1 MVNITSI
8 LCPVDFS
15 ASSRRALEYAV
26 RIGRWYGAGV
36 TALHILPDLPVIDAV
51 PLYRGQPLVLKEQD
65 PAAIRKELEA
75 FAGAV
80 SQGTRVATELLE
92 ARDIQRAIVR
102 YAASIGADLIVM
114 GTHGRSGVERVLLG
128 SVAEK
133 VVVDA
138 ECPVMLVPPGARHDG
153 RPVPVPFSRIV
164 CGIDFAAPTR
174 QALEM
179 ALQLA
184 EEADAHLTLVHA
196 IEVPPELQV
205 PQTIDEVNVEAARL
219 AAEAEALQ
227 QLRELVPTEARVYCK
242 LHTDVRE
249 GRADR
254 TIVDTAF
261 ERQADLI
268 VLGVRHHNVL
278 DRLFFGTNTHAV
290 LAGAPCPVLA
300 VPAVTAKHH
309 VAVKVKTPA

>member
-15 ASSRRALEYAV
+15 ACSRRALEYAV
-26 RIGRWYGAGV
+26 GIGRWYGAGV
-36 TALHILPDLPVIDAV
+36 TALHVFPNLPVIDAV

-65 PAAIRKELEA
+65 PAAIRQELEA
-75 FAGAV
+75 FAGPV
-80 SQGTRVATELLE
+80 SQGKPVVTELLE
-92 ARDIQRAIVR
+92 ATDVQRAIVR
-102 YAASIGADLIVM
+102 HAASIGADLIVM
-114 GTHGRSGVERVLLG
+114 GTHGRSGIERVLLG

-133 VVVDA
+133 VVQDA

-153 RPVPVPFSRIV
+153 QPLAVPFSRIL

-174 QALEM
+174 QAFEM

-205 PQTIDEVNVEAARL
+205 PQTIDAVDVEAART
-219 AAEAEALQ
+219 AAEAEALR

-242 LHTDVRE
+242 LHTEVRE

-278 DRLFFGTNTHAV
+278 DRLFFGTTTHTV

-300 VPAVTAKHH
+300 VPVVTTTKQH
-309 VAVKVKTPA
+309 VGAA

>member
-26 RIGRWYGAGV
+26 GIGRWYGAGV
-36 TALHILPDLPVIDAV
+36 TALHVFPNLPVIDAV

-65 PAAIRKELEA
+65 PATVRKELEA
-75 FAGAV
+75 FAGSV
-80 SQGTRVATELLE
+80 SQGTPVVTELLQ
-92 ARDIQRAIVR
+92 AADVQRAILGH
-102 YAASIGADLIVM
+102 AASIGADFIVM
-114 GTHGRSGVERVLLG
+114 GTHGRSGIERVLLG
-128 SVAEK
+128 SVAES
-133 VVVDA
+133 VVMDA

-153 RPVPVPFSRIV
+153 QPLPVPFSRIV
-164 CGIDFAAPTR
+164 CGIDFAATTR
-174 QALEM
+174 QAFDM

-205 PQTIDEVNVEAARL
+205 PQTVDEVDVEAART
-219 AAEAEALQ
+219 AAEAEALRH
-227 QLRELVPTEARVYCK
+227 LRELVPTEARVYCK

-261 ERQADLI
+261 DRQADLI
-268 VLGVRHHNVL
+268 VLGSRHHNAL
-278 DRLFFGTNTHAV
+278 DRLFFGTNTHTV
-290 LAGAPCPVLA
+290 LAWAPCPVLA
-300 VPAVTAKHH
+300 VPAVTTGAH
-309 VAVKVKTPA
+309 VGAV